1 MESEGFLDDLMTDI
15 KDFFYTVSVEL
26 VDLTADLIEQIPVP
40 EFIQPLGQFISDI
53 PPEIAY
59 FVAPMQLPYAFTV
72 IMSAIAARQ
81 LLSLIPYIGGAF
93 R

>member
-1 MESEGFLDDLMTDI
+1 MESESFLDDLMSDI
-15 KDFFYTVSVEL
+15 KDFFYTVAVEL
-26 VDLTADLIEQIPVP
+26 VDLTADLIEQIPVS
-40 EFIQPLGQFISDI
+40 EFLQPLGAFVAGI

-59 FVAPMQLPYAFTV
+59 FVGPMQLPFAFSV
-72 IMSAIAARQ
+72 ISSAIAARQ